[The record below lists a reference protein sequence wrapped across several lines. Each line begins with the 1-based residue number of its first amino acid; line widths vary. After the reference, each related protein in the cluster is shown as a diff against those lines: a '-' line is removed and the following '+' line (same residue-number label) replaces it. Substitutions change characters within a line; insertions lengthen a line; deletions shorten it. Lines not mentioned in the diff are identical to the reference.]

1 MCDALLRP
9 SRLCELSVRALLPPD
24 GSELELAPH
33 GALAFELIFAPKA
46 PGAHDFELPLELVA
60 GGGTFDATLR
70 ASALRPM
77 LVLSQ
82 TTVDFGER
90 IFTPDE
96 TRRVP
101 FSQDVV
107 VTNHHHG
114 TLTWR
119 LEVGDD
125 VECFAVTP
133 KEGRLVPGET
143 TPLSVAGNFSSKYPA
158 FLESVARRLRAARR
172 RDQ

>member
-1 MCDALLRP
+1 MEHVAARDDDDETVSTRRSSAPAFEHYTLT
-9 SRLCELSVRALLPPD
+9 V
-24 GSELELAPH
+24 APH

-60 GGGTFDATLR
+60 GGGTFDATLK

-107 VTNHHHG
+107 VTN
-114 TLTWR
+114 
-119 LEVGDD
+119 
-125 VECFAVTP
+125 
-133 KEGRLVPGET
+133 
-143 TPLSVAGNFSSKYPA
+143 LSLIHISEPTRPY
-158 FLESVARRLRAARR
+158 
-172 RDQ
+172 